1 MNKSLLFYID
11 DDSDDLSTFL
21 YVAKSMGIQVR
32 LFSTGTH
39 LLTHIRESDEK
50 PSAILVDLNMPLIT
64 GFEVIEE
71 ISKNQSLIT
80 VPIVAFS
87 TAGDRTSITKAKEAG
102 ATCYIKK
109 PRTVSGFRQNLK
121 LITELDWSQHDPE
134 NSFLM
139 GK

>member
-1 MNKSLLFYID
+1 MNRSLLFYID

-32 LFSTGTH
+32 LFSTGAH
-39 LLTHIRESDEK
+39 LLTHIKEENEK

-71 ISKNQSLIT
+71 ISGKGSLES
-80 VPIVAFS
+80 VPIIAFS
-87 TAGDRTSITKAKEAG
+87 TAGDRKSITKAKEAG

-121 LITELDWSQHDPE
+121 LITELDWSQHDPDT
-134 NSFLM
+134 SFLM
-139 GK
+139 GS